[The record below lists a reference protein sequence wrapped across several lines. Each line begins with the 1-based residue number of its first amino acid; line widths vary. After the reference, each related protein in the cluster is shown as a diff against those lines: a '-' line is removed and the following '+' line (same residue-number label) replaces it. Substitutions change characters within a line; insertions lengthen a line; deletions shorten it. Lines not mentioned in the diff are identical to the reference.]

1 MSSLMVKEV
10 PSRSMRILMMMT
22 KKQTRTKIS
31 NLKIN
36 SNKFIVTLKVI
47 SKIRGTHKILNKLE
61 SRKVLLGV
69 LWVKE
74 TNKTIV
80 KKKEWVLEWATV
92 REVAMTRRMSQ
103 AAWTLSRKI
112 VGKET
117 MDSNLELA
125 LKIKTIFNKS

>member
-1 MSSLMVKEV
+1 
-10 PSRSMRILMMMT
+10 MMMT

-36 SNKFIVTLKVI
+36 SNKFIITLKVI
-47 SKIRGTHKILNKLE
+47 SKIRGTHKILSKLE

-92 REVAMTRRMSQ
+92 REVVMTRRMSQ
-103 AAWTLSRKI
+103 AAWTLSRRI

>member
-1 MSSLMVKEV
+1 MVKEV

-36 SNKFIVTLKVI
+36 NSNKFIVTLKVI
-47 SKIRGTHKILNKLE
+47 SKIRGTHKILSKLE

-103 AAWTLSRKI
+103 AAWTLSRRI